1 MAEHGF
7 ACPLLAQFSD
17 ELRSTAFGRVVA
29 GFVGVI
35 MGVTFGV
42 LRFRQASARKV
53 K

>member
-7 ACPLLAQFSD
+7 ACPLLAQISD
-17 ELRSTAFGRVVA
+17 ELRSTYPAIVQDYPPVRWATPAFGA
-29 GFVGVI
+29 
-35 MGVTFGV
+35 